1 MNILLTAINA
11 KYIHS
16 NLAVYSLRAYVPEYR
31 EEIQIAEY
39 TINQQV
45 DNILMDLYRK
55 KPDILCF
62 SCYIWNLD
70 YVEQLV
76 REAGKILPGVPI
88 WIGGPEVSYDSP
100 AVLHR
105 LPEVFGV
112 MKGEGEE
119 TFRELVH
126 YYMEGG
132 SLEKIDGI
140 TYRGEKGQILE
151 NPWRPVMDLSKV
163 PFVYHDMK
171 DFQNKIV
178 YYETSRGCPFSCS
191 YCLSSVDKC
200 LRFRDLELVKKELQ
214 FFLDEKVPQ
223 VKFVDRT
230 FNCKHGHAMEIWRY
244 LIEHDNGITNF
255 HFEVSA
261 DLLNEEELSLISQMR
276 PGLIQLEIGVQ
287 STNAR
292 TIREIRRTMKFEEV
306 ARIVRQINAYGNVH
320 QHLDLIAGLPY
331 EDYESFRRSF
341 NDVYA
346 LAPEQLQLG
355 FLKVLKGSY
364 MEEQKEQYGLVY
376 KSRSPYEV
384 LYTKWL
390 PYSDV
395 LRLKRVEEMVEVYYN
410 SRQFSYTLGA
420 LEKAFP
426 DSFSMYEQL
435 GAYYDEEGQTFLSH
449 ARVTRYEILYAFAK
463 KIDPEREELYRELL
477 IFDFYLRENA
487 KSRPAFAGEETVKKE
502 EQQQFYDEEAK
513 AHKYLAGYEKWDKR
527 QLRKMTHIERF
538 CYRVTEDAARGETV
552 LLFDYQNRNPLN
564 YEARVVEVCE
574 MEEETVF

>member
-1 MNILLTAINA
+1 
-11 KYIHS
+11 
-16 NLAVYSLRAYVPEYR
+16 
-31 EEIQIAEY
+31 
-39 TINQQV
+39 
-45 DNILMDLYRK
+45 
-55 KPDILCF
+55 
-62 SCYIWNLD
+62 
-70 YVEQLV
+70 
-76 REAGKILPGVPI
+76 
-88 WIGGPEVSYDSP
+88 
-100 AVLHR
+100 
-105 LPEVFGV
+105 
-112 MKGEGEE
+112 
-119 TFRELVH
+119 
-126 YYMEGG
+126 MEGG

-331 EDYESFRRSF
+331 EDYESFRKSF

-376 KSRSPYEV
+376 KSRPPYEV

-449 ARVTRYEILYAFAK
+449 ARVT
-463 KIDPEREELYRELL
+463 
-477 IFDFYLRENA
+477 
-487 KSRPAFAGEETVKKE
+487 V
-502 EQQQFYDEEAK
+502 
-513 AHKYLAGYEKWDKR
+513 
-527 QLRKMTHIERF
+527 
-538 CYRVTEDAARGETV
+538 
-552 LLFDYQNRNPLN
+552 
-564 YEARVVEVCE
+564 
-574 MEEETVF
+574 